1 MQYEIKDG
9 EMIVKITVKDVE
21 KIADLAKLELS
32 AEEGQGFTQDLQ
44 IRLERLEVLKE
55 VDTSGVEP
63 LVYVL
68 PAKNVLREDRVG
80 QCLVQEEALAN
91 TSEVE
96 DGCFKVPRIV

>member
-1 MQYEIKDG
+1 VS
-9 EMIVKITVKDVE
+9 VKITEKDVE

-32 AEEGQGFTQDLQ
+32 TEESQSFTQALQ
-44 IRLERLEVLKE
+44 ARLEQLEVLKE

-68 PAKNVLREDRVG
+68 PSKNVFREDRVG
-80 QCLVQEEALAN
+80 KCLMQEKALAN

>member
-1 MQYEIKDG
+1 VEITD
-9 EMIVKITVKDVE
+9 KDVE

-32 AEEGQGFTQDLQ
+32 TEESQSFTQALQ
-44 IRLERLEVLKE
+44 TRLEQLEVLKA

-68 PAKNVLREDRVG
+68 PSKNVFREDQVG
-80 QCLVQEEALAN
+80 KCFAKEEALAN